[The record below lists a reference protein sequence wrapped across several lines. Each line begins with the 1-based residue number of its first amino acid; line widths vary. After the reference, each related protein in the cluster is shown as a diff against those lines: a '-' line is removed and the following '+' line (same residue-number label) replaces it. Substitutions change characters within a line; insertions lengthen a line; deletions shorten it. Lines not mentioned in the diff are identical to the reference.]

1 MIYIQVVCGA
11 ARRHARKAQ
20 EQRKARDE
28 YKSMGRSCRK
38 GSRFFQKKKKLAG
51 RRTPEKNLAA
61 IFQKMISFRWCW
73 LERKV
78 TLKAKNRSG
87 VKCGNEQET

>member
-1 MIYIQVVCGA
+1 M
-11 ARRHARKAQ
+11 RRHARKAQ
-20 EQRKARDE
+20 EQRKARNE
-28 YKSMGRSCRK
+28 YKSMAKSG
-38 GSRFFQKKKKLAG
+38 RFFRKKKKLAG

-61 IFQKMISFRWCW
+61 IFQKTISFRWCW

-87 VKCGNEQET
+87 VKCGNEQEA